1 MLLFNQLWI
10 CIGNVDIMNLKKE
23 LLTYIIFGILTSII
37 NIGTYLILTD
47 VFHVYYV
54 FSNIFAWI
62 LSVFFAYFTNRT
74 WVFESE
80 NKNIIKEISRFY
92 SARLFTGV
100 IDTLLMIVFI
110 DVLSLENTFSKLVTA
125 VVIITLNYL
134 FSKVIIFKKV

>member
-47 VFHVYYV
+47 VFFFFFL

-62 LSVFFAYFTNRT
+62 LSVFFAYFTNRA

-80 NKNIIKEISRFY
+80 NKNIIKEISMFY

>member
-1 MLLFNQLWI
+1 M
-10 CIGNVDIMNLKKE
+10 
-23 LLTYIIFGILTSII
+23 
-37 NIGTYLILTD
+37 ILTD

-80 NKNIIKEISRFY
+80 NKNIIKEISMFY

>member
-1 MLLFNQLWI
+1 
-10 CIGNVDIMNLKKE
+10 MNFKKE
-23 LLTYIIFGILTSII
+23 ILNYIIFGIFTSIV
-37 NIGTYLILTD
+37 NIATYLLLTD
-47 VFHVYYV
+47 VFNVYYV
-54 FSNIFAWI
+54 FANILAWI
-62 LSVFFAYFTNRT
+62 ISVFFAYFTNRT

-80 NKNIIKEISRFY
+80 NKNIIKEISMFY

>member
-1 MLLFNQLWI
+1 
-10 CIGNVDIMNLKKE
+10 MNFKKE
-23 LLTYIIFGILTSII
+23 ILNYIIFGIFTSIV
-37 NIGTYLILTD
+37 NIATYLLLTD
-47 VFHVYYV
+47 VFNVYYV
-54 FSNIFAWI
+54 FANILAWI
-62 LSVFFAYFTNRT
+62 ISVFFAYFTNRT

-80 NKNIIKEISRFY
+80 NKNIIKEISMFY

-100 IDTLLMIVFI
+100 IDTSLMILFI

>member
-1 MLLFNQLWI
+1 
-10 CIGNVDIMNLKKE
+10 MNLKKE
-23 LLTYIIFGILTSII
+23 ILNYIIFGIFTSIV
-37 NIGTYLILTD
+37 NIATYLLLTD
-47 VFHVYYV
+47 VFNVYY
-54 FSNIFAWI
+54 IFANILAWI
-62 LSVFFAYFTNRT
+62 ISVFFAYFTNRT

-80 NKNIIKEISRFY
+80 NKNIIKEISMFY